1 LFREGH
7 VRSFAKALSWRIMGS
22 VATGLV
28 IFIVTR
34 RLVLSMAVGAVEFV
48 SKIGLFWLH
57 ERLWDR
63 LRFGREQIQP
73 VVVWLTGLPASGK
86 SSMSAQIARDLERK
100 GFKVELLDGEVVR
113 SIFPDA
119 GFSRA
124 ERDQHVRRVGHLA
137 SRLEQQG
144 VCVVAALVSPYA
156 ESRAFVRRLCR
167 NFVEV
172 HVATPLD
179 ECERRDPK
187 GLYARARRGEIRNFT
202 GVDDPYEAPL
212 SPEVRVDT
220 RQLTAAEAAAKVM
233 AEVERR
239 LSRPF

>member
-1 LFREGH
+1 MFREGH
-7 VRSFAKALSWRIMGS
+7 IRSIAKALSWRIMGS
-22 VATGLV
+22 VATALV

-34 RLVLSMAVGAVEFV
+34 RLVLSLAVGAIEFI

-63 LRFGREQIQP
+63 LRFGREQIRP

-86 SSMSAQIARDLERK
+86 SSVSRYLARELEQK
-100 GFKVELLDGEVVR
+100 GFKVELLDGELVR
-113 SIFPDA
+113 NLFPNA

-124 ERDQHVRRVGHLA
+124 ERDEHVRRVGHLA

-172 HVATPLD
+172 HVATPL
-179 ECERRDPK
+179 EACERRDPK
-187 GLYARARRGEIRNFT
+187 GLYARARRGEITNFT
-202 GVDDPYEAPL
+202 GVDDPYEEP
-212 SPEVRVDT
+212 STPEVRV
-220 RQLTAAEAAAKVM
+220 
-233 AEVERR
+233 
-239 LSRPF
+239 